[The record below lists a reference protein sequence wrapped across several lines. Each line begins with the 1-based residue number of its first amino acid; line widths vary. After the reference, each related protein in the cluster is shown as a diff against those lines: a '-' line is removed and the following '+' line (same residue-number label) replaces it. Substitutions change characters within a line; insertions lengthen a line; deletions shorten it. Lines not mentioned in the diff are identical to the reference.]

1 MTPRDPYLETRYVDP
16 GDLYPYPGNPNAG
29 DVDEIRGS
37 VRRNGQYRPVI
48 TRPRPDGALEILA
61 GHATTEATGAEVGRV
76 RVEVIDVDDATAA
89 RIVAAD
95 NAIPRKAAVDE
106 AALLALLDAASADG
120 GLAGTG
126 YVEEDL
132 DDLRALLEETAPP
145 PAPLDASREQG
156 GRYDGTGV
164 YHQGGMAELIDSYKA
179 APGRFI
185 VLNYEGARYVWVVE
199 TLAALA
205 EEFDVDSNADVLLR
219 LLEEHTGETAPDP
232 EGRGDCSSRR

>member
-106 AALLALLDAASADG
+106 VALFALLDEVASDG
-120 GLAGTG
+120 GLEGSG
-126 YVEEDL
+126 YNDDDF
-132 DDLRALLEETAPP
+132 DDLRALLEESDSPAAGLGSGDGGNVRLTPGINDLAASYALAAVWVVEQLSALAHTYDVDSNSDVVLRLIEQTVGSTAPQPEGMNDAVDDAP
-145 PAPLDASREQG
+145 PAPL
-156 GRYDGTGV
+156 
-164 YHQGGMAELIDSYKA
+164 
-179 APGRFI
+179 
-185 VLNYEGARYVWVVE
+185 
-199 TLAALA
+199 
-205 EEFDVDSNADVLLR
+205 AD
-219 LLEEHTGETAPDP
+219 D
-232 EGRGDCSSRR
+232 